1 MKIQYIRK
9 LTASYM
15 VLAQCEELQEWEK
28 KMIAHA
34 LKGNIVFAE
43 CVQENGEKYLW
54 YNITGKQALDAVLE
68 TETLSYDMLC
78 NVLNGI
84 YEAVQQLEGMLLPA
98 QSILLSAESIFS
110 DYRTRQIS
118 FCYYPGNPMPL
129 PEAFRAFMEYLLTRL
144 DHSDERAVKAAYDIY
159 GQSSAGGVELKELK
173 SLLLMPYE
181 KDEAKTEPEGL
192 DDTEPEEPEVYSAVG
207 QKEQDGKREASIWKQ
222 IFRGEST
229 VQELLAA
236 VWEKL
241 WKTTG
246 GAAGRP
252 TGERAG
258 RPAAKIAGRLAGGTT
273 GRPAGERA
281 GKAAGERA
289 GKAAVS
295 GDKRRTGRWKIGGNM
310 KNTQNEPEAFVFEPE
325 EEEHK
330 SANPTVLL
338 AGISQK
344 PEGILRYE
352 GTGGYSDLVIKK
364 DNYVI
369 GSAAECDGRIPSTTV
384 SRRHAKISKK
394 GAVFFIEDLNSSNGT
409 RVGGELLNYKTGM
422 SLQKNEVV
430 MFADEKFRF
439 I

>member
-1 MKIQYIRK
+1 
-9 LTASYM
+9 M

-34 LKGNIVFAE
+34 PKGNIVFAE

-98 QSILLSAESIFS
+98 QSILLSAESIFV

-129 PEAFRAFMEYLLTRL
+129 PEAFRTFMEYLLTRL

-159 GQSSAGGVELKELK
+159 GQSSAGGVELKALK

-181 KDEAKTEPEGL
+181 KDEAKTEPESL
-192 DDTEPEEPEVYSAVG
+192 DDTEPEEPKAYATVG
-207 QKEQDGKREASIWKQ
+207 QKEQDGKRDASIWKQ

-236 VWEKL
+236 VWEKI

-246 GAAGRP
+246 TAAGRP
-252 TGERAG
+252 AD
-258 RPAAKIAGRLAGGTT
+258 KIAGKLVGGTT
-273 GRPAGERA
+273 GRPTGKRA
-281 GKAAGERA
+281 GKTTGRAAASR
-289 GKAAVS
+289 
-295 GDKRRTGRWKIGGNM
+295 DKGRTGRWKISGNM
-310 KNTQNEPEAFVFEPE
+310 KNAQKEQEPFVFEPE

-352 GTGGYSDLVIKK
+352 GTGGYSDLVIEK

-369 GSAAECDGRIPSTTV
+369 GSAAECDGRIPSATV

>member
-28 KMIAHA
+28 KMITHA
-34 LKGNIVFAE
+34 PKGNIAFAE

-98 QSILLSAESIFS
+98 QSILLAAESIFV

-129 PEAFRAFMEYLLTRL
+129 PEAFRSFMEYLLTRL
-144 DHSDERAVKAAYDIY
+144 DHSDDRAVKAAYDIY

-181 KDEAKTEPEGL
+181 KDEAKTEPESL
-192 DDTEPEEPEVYSAVG
+192 DDTEPEEPEAYAAVG
-207 QKEQDGKREASIWKQ
+207 QTEQDGKREASIWKQ

-252 TGERAG
+252 VG
-258 RPAAKIAGRLAGGTT
+258 KIAGKLAGGTT
-273 GRPAGERA
+273 GRPTGKRA
-281 GKAAGERA
+281 GKV
-289 GKAAVS
+289 AVS
-295 GDKRRTGRWKIGGNM
+295 GDKSRTVRWKIGGNM
-310 KNTQNEPEAFVFEPE
+310 KNAQKEPEPFVFEPE

-352 GTGGYSDLVIKK
+352 GTGGYSDLVIEK

-384 SRRHAKISKK
+384 SRRHAKISKR
-394 GAVFFIEDLNSSNGT
+394 GTVFFIEDLNSSNGT

>member
-1 MKIQYIRK
+1 
-9 LTASYM
+9 M

-34 LKGNIVFAE
+34 PKGNIVFAE

-54 YNITGKQALDAVLE
+54 YNITGKQALDVVLE

-98 QSILLSAESIFS
+98 QSILLSAESIFV

-129 PEAFRAFMEYLLTRL
+129 PEAFRTFMEYLLTRL

-192 DDTEPEEPEVYSAVG
+192 DDTEPEGSKAYATVG
-207 QKEQDGKREASIWKQ
+207 QKEQDGKRDASIWKQ

-236 VWEKL
+236 VWEKI
-241 WKTTG
+241 WKTTGTAAGRPAGGAAGRLAGGAAGRPAGEKAGRLTG

-252 TGERAG
+252 AGEKAG
-258 RPAAKIAGRLAGGTT
+258 RVT
-273 GRPAGERA
+273 
-281 GKAAGERA
+281 GKAAA
-289 GKAAVS
+289 S
-295 GDKRRTGRWKIGGNM
+295 GDKRRMGRWKIGGNM
-310 KNTQNEPEAFVFEPE
+310 KNMQKEPEAFVFEPG

-344 PEGILRYE
+344 PAGILRYE
-352 GTGGYSDLVIKK
+352 GTGGYSDLVIEK

-369 GSAAECDGRIPSTTV
+369 GSAAECDGRIPSATV

>member
-1 MKIQYIRK
+1 
-9 LTASYM
+9 M

-34 LKGNIVFAE
+34 PKGNIVFAE

-54 YNITGKQALDAVLE
+54 YNITGKQALDVVLE

-98 QSILLSAESIFS
+98 QSILLSAESIFV

-129 PEAFRAFMEYLLTRL
+129 PEAFRTFMEYLLTRL

-173 SLLLMPYE
+173 LLLLMPYE

-192 DDTEPEEPEVYSAVG
+192 DDTEPEGPKAYATVG
-207 QKEQDGKREASIWKQ
+207 QKEQDGKRDASIWKQ

-236 VWEKL
+236 VWEKI
-241 WKTTG
+241 WKTTGTAAGRPAGGAAGRLAG

-252 TGERAG
+252 AGE
-258 RPAAKIAGRLAGGTT
+258 KAGRLTGGTAC
-273 GRPAGERA
+273 RPAGEKAGRVT
-281 GKAAGERA
+281 GKAAA
-289 GKAAVS
+289 S

-310 KNTQNEPEAFVFEPE
+310 KNMQEEPEAFVFEPE

-344 PEGILRYE
+344 PAGILRYE
-352 GTGGYSDLVIKK
+352 GTGGYSDLVIEK

-369 GSAAECDGRIPSTTV
+369 GSAAECDGRIPSATV

>member
-34 LKGNIVFAE
+34 PKGNIVFAE

-98 QSILLSAESIFS
+98 QSILLAAESIFV

-129 PEAFRAFMEYLLTRL
+129 PEAFRSFMEYLLTRL
-144 DHSDERAVKAAYDIY
+144 DHSDDRAVKAAYDIY

-181 KDEAKTEPEGL
+181 KDEAKTEPESL
-192 DDTEPEEPEVYSAVG
+192 DDTEPEEPEAYAAVG
-207 QKEQDGKREASIWKQ
+207 QTEQDGKRDASIWKQ

-252 TGERAG
+252 AG
-258 RPAAKIAGRLAGGTT
+258 KIAGKLAGGTT
-273 GRPAGERA
+273 GRPT
-281 GKAAGERA
+281 GKHA

-295 GDKRRTGRWKIGGNM
+295 GDKSRTGRWKNAGNM
-310 KNTQNEPEAFVFEPE
+310 KNAQKEPEPFVFEPE

-352 GTGGYSDLVIKK
+352 GTGGCSDLVIEK

-384 SRRHAKISKK
+384 SRRHAKISKR
-394 GAVFFIEDLNSSNGT
+394 GTVFFIEDLNSSNGT

>member
-15 VLAQCEELQEWEK
+15 VLAQCEDLQEWEK

-34 LKGNIVFAE
+34 PKGNIVFAE

-84 YEAVQQLEGMLLPA
+84 YEAAQQLEGMLLPA
-98 QSILLSAESIFS
+98 QSVLLSAESIFM

-118 FCYYPGNPMPL
+118 FCYYPGNSVPL
-129 PEAFRAFMEYLLTRL
+129 PEAFRTFMEYLLTRL

-159 GQSSAGGVELKELK
+159 GQSSAGGVELRELK
-173 SLLLMPYE
+173 SLLLIPYE
-181 KDEAKTEPEGL
+181 KDEARTEPEGL
-192 DDTEPEEPEVYSAVG
+192 DDTESEEPETYAAAG
-207 QKEQDGKREASIWKQ
+207 QSEWDGKREVSIWKT

-236 VWEKL
+236 VWEKI
-241 WKTTG
+241 WKTASETADKSASETADKTAGETAGKTTG
-246 GAAGRP
+246 RGA
-252 TGERAG
+252 
-258 RPAAKIAGRLAGGTT
+258 
-273 GRPAGERA
+273 
-281 GKAAGERA
+281 AAGE
-289 GKAAVS
+289 
-295 GDKRRTGRWKIGGNM
+295 KRRPGRWKIGGNM
-310 KNTQNEPEAFVFEPE
+310 KNMKKEPEPFVFEPE

-352 GTGGYSDLVIKK
+352 GTGGYSDLVIEK

-384 SRRHAKISKK
+384 SRRHAKISKR
-394 GAVFFIEDLNSSNGT
+394 GTVFFIEDLNSSNGT

>member
-1 MKIQYIRK
+1 
-9 LTASYM
+9 M

-28 KMIAHA
+28 KMITHA
-34 LKGNIVFAE
+34 PKGNIAFAE

-98 QSILLSAESIFS
+98 QSILLAAESIFV

-129 PEAFRAFMEYLLTRL
+129 PEAFRSFMEYLLTRL
-144 DHSDERAVKAAYDIY
+144 DHSDDRAVKAAYDIY

-181 KDEAKTEPEGL
+181 KDEAKTEPESL
-192 DDTEPEEPEVYSAVG
+192 DDTEPEEPEAYAAVG
-207 QKEQDGKREASIWKQ
+207 QTEQDGKREASIWKQ

-252 TGERAG
+252 VG
-258 RPAAKIAGRLAGGTT
+258 KIAGKLAGGTT
-273 GRPAGERA
+273 GRPTGKRA
-281 GKAAGERA
+281 GKAAGERS

-310 KNTQNEPEAFVFEPE
+310 KNTQNEPAAFVFEPE

-352 GTGGYSDLVIKK
+352 GTGGYSDLVIEK

-384 SRRHAKISKK
+384 SRRHAKISKR
-394 GAVFFIEDLNSSNGT
+394 GTVFFIEDLNSSNGT

>member
-1 MKIQYIRK
+1 
-9 LTASYM
+9 M

-34 LKGNIVFAE
+34 PKGNIVFAE

-98 QSILLSAESIFS
+98 QSILLSAESIFV

-129 PEAFRAFMEYLLTRL
+129 PEAFRTFMEYLLTRL

-173 SLLLMPYE
+173 SLLLMTYE
-181 KDEAKTEPEGL
+181 KDEAKTEPYA
-192 DDTEPEEPEVYSAVG
+192 TVG
-207 QKEQDGKREASIWKQ
+207 QKEQDGKRDASIWKQ

-236 VWEKL
+236 VWEKI

-246 GAAGRP
+246 TAA
-252 TGERAG
+252 
-258 RPAAKIAGRLAGGTT
+258 
-273 GRPAGERA
+273 GRPAGEKAGRLTGTA
-281 GKAAGERA
+281 AGRPAGEKAGRVTGKAAA
-289 GKAAVS
+289 S
-295 GDKRRTGRWKIGGNM
+295 GDKRRMGRWKIGGNM
-310 KNTQNEPEAFVFEPE
+310 KNMQKEPEAFVFEPE

-352 GTGGYSDLVIKK
+352 GTGGYSDLVIGK

-369 GSAAECDGRIPSTTV
+369 GSAAECDGRIPSATV

>member
-1 MKIQYIRK
+1 
-9 LTASYM
+9 M

-34 LKGNIVFAE
+34 PKGNIVFAE

-54 YNITGKQALDAVLE
+54 YNITGKQALDVVLE

-98 QSILLSAESIFS
+98 QSILLSAESIFV

-129 PEAFRAFMEYLLTRL
+129 PEAFRTFMEYLLTRL

-181 KDEAKTEPEGL
+181 KDEAKTEPESL
-192 DDTEPEEPEVYSAVG
+192 DDTEPEEPETYAAVG
-207 QKEQDGKREASIWKQ
+207 QTEQDGKRDASIWKQ

-252 TGERAG
+252 VGE
-258 RPAAKIAGRLAGGTT
+258 KAGRLTGGAA
-273 GRPAGERA
+273 GRPAGEKAGRVT
-281 GKAAGERA
+281 GKAAA
-289 GKAAVS
+289 S
-295 GDKRRTGRWKIGGNM
+295 GDKGRTGRWKIGGNM
-310 KNTQNEPEAFVFEPE
+310 KNAQKEQEPFVFEPE

-352 GTGGYSDLVIKK
+352 GTGGYSDLVIEK
-364 DNYVI
+364 DSGV
-369 GSAAECDGRIPSTTV
+369 
-384 SRRHAKISKK
+384 
-394 GAVFFIEDLNSSNGT
+394 
-409 RVGGELLNYKTGM
+409 
-422 SLQKNEVV
+422 
-430 MFADEKFRF
+430 
-439 I
+439 

>member
-1 MKIQYIRK
+1 
-9 LTASYM
+9 M
-15 VLAQCEELQEWEK
+15 VIAQCEELQEWEK

-34 LKGNIVFAE
+34 PKGNIVFAE

-98 QSILLSAESIFS
+98 QSILLSAESIFV

-129 PEAFRAFMEYLLTRL
+129 PEAFRTFMEYLLTRL

-192 DDTEPEEPEVYSAVG
+192 DDTESEEPKAYATVG

-252 TGERAG
+252 VG
-258 RPAAKIAGRLAGGTT
+258 KIAGKLAGGTT
-273 GRPAGERA
+273 GRPT
-281 GKAAGERA
+281 GKRA

-295 GDKRRTGRWKIGGNM
+295 GDKSRTGRWKIGGNM
-310 KNTQNEPEAFVFEPE
+310 KNAQKEPEPFVFEPE

-352 GTGGYSDLVIKK
+352 GTGGYSDLVIEK

-369 GSAAECDGRIPSTTV
+369 GSAAECDGRIPSATV

>member
-34 LKGNIVFAE
+34 PKGNIVFAE

-68 TETLSYDMLC
+68 TETFSYDMLC

-98 QSILLSAESIFS
+98 QSILLSAESIFV

-129 PEAFRAFMEYLLTRL
+129 PEAFRTFMEYLLTRL

-192 DDTEPEEPEVYSAVG
+192 DDTEPEGSKAYATVG
-207 QKEQDGKREASIWKQ
+207 QKEQGCFHMEADFSRREHGAGTACGSV
-222 IFRGEST
+222 GENMENDRHSCR
-229 VQELLAA
+229 Q
-236 VWEKL
+236 
-241 WKTTG
+241 TG
-246 GAAGRP
+246 GRSC
-252 TGERAG
+252 RQ
-258 RPAAKIAGRLAGGTT
+258 T
-273 GRPAGERA
+273 GRRSC
-281 GKAAGERA
+281 R
-289 GKAAVS
+289 
-295 GDKRRTGRWKIGGNM
+295 
-310 KNTQNEPEAFVFEPE
+310 Q
-325 EEEHK
+325 
-330 SANPTVLL
+330 
-338 AGISQK
+338 
-344 PEGILRYE
+344 
-352 GTGGYSDLVIKK
+352 TGG
-364 DNYVI
+364 
-369 GSAAECDGRIPSTTV
+369 
-384 SRRHAKISKK
+384 
-394 GAVFFIEDLNSSNGT
+394 
-409 RVGGELLNYKTGM
+409 
-422 SLQKNEVV
+422 
-430 MFADEKFRF
+430 
-439 I
+439 

>member
-1 MKIQYIRK
+1 
-9 LTASYM
+9 M

-28 KMIAHA
+28 KMITHA
-34 LKGNIVFAE
+34 PKGNIAFAE

-98 QSILLSAESIFS
+98 QSILLAAESIFA

-129 PEAFRAFMEYLLTRL
+129 PEAFRSFMEYLLTRL
-144 DHSDERAVKAAYDIY
+144 DHSDDRAVKAAYDIY

-181 KDEAKTEPEGL
+181 KDEAKTEPESL
-192 DDTEPEEPEVYSAVG
+192 DDTEPEEPEAYAAVG
-207 QKEQDGKREASIWKQ
+207 QTEQDGKREASIWKQ

-229 VQELLAA
+229 VQELLAV

-252 TGERAG
+252 VG
-258 RPAAKIAGRLAGGTT
+258 KIAGKLAGGTT
-273 GRPAGERA
+273 GRPTGKRA
-281 GKAAGERA
+281 GKAAGERS

-310 KNTQNEPEAFVFEPE
+310 KNTQNEPAAFVFEPE

-352 GTGGYSDLVIKK
+352 GTGGYSDLVIEK

-384 SRRHAKISKK
+384 SRRHAKISKR
-394 GAVFFIEDLNSSNGT
+394 GTVFFIEDLNSSNGT

>member
-1 MKIQYIRK
+1 
-9 LTASYM
+9 M
-15 VLAQCEELQEWEK
+15 VIAQCEELQEWEK

-34 LKGNIVFAE
+34 PKGNIVFAE
-43 CVQENGEKYLW
+43 CVQENGEKYLC

-68 TETLSYDMLC
+68 TETFSYDMLC

-98 QSILLSAESIFS
+98 QSILLSAESIFV

-118 FCYYPGNPMPL
+118 FCYYPGNPL
-129 PEAFRAFMEYLLTRL
+129 PEAFRTFMEYLLTRL

-192 DDTEPEEPEVYSAVG
+192 DDTEPEGSKAYATVG
-207 QKEQDGKREASIWKQ
+207 QKEQDGKRDASIWKQ

-236 VWEKL
+236 VWEKI

-246 GAAGRP
+246 TAAGRP
-252 TGERAG
+252 AD
-258 RPAAKIAGRLAGGTT
+258 KIAGKLVGGTT
-273 GRPAGERA
+273 GRPTGKRA
-281 GKAAGERA
+281 GKTTGRAAASREKG
-289 GKAAVS
+289 
-295 GDKRRTGRWKIGGNM
+295 RTGRWKIGGNM
-310 KNTQNEPEAFVFEPE
+310 KNAQKEQEPFVFEPE

-352 GTGGYSDLVIKK
+352 GTGGYSDLVIEK

-369 GSAAECDGRIPSTTV
+369 GSAAECDGRIPSATV

-422 SLQKNEVV
+422 SLQK
-430 MFADEKFRF
+430 
-439 I
+439 

>member
-1 MKIQYIRK
+1 
-9 LTASYM
+9 M

-34 LKGNIVFAE
+34 PKGNIVFAE

-68 TETLSYDMLC
+68 TETFSYDMLC

-98 QSILLSAESIFS
+98 QSILLSAESIFV

-129 PEAFRAFMEYLLTRL
+129 PEAFRTFMEYLLTRL

-192 DDTEPEEPEVYSAVG
+192 DDTEPEGSKAYATVG
-207 QKEQDGKREASIWKQ
+207 QKEQDGPA
-222 IFRGEST
+222 GEKAGR
-229 VQELLAA
+229 L
-236 VWEKL
+236 
-241 WKTTG
+241 TG

-252 TGERAG
+252 AGEKAG
-258 RPAAKIAGRLAGGTT
+258 RVT
-273 GRPAGERA
+273 
-281 GKAAGERA
+281 GKAAA
-289 GKAAVS
+289 S
-295 GDKRRTGRWKIGGNM
+295 GDKRRMGRWKIGGNM
-310 KNTQNEPEAFVFEPE
+310 KNMQKEPEAFVFEPE

-344 PEGILRYE
+344 PAGILRYE
-352 GTGGYSDLVIKK
+352 GTGGYSDLVIEK

-369 GSAAECDGRIPSTTV
+369 GSAAECDGRIPSATV

>member
-1 MKIQYIRK
+1 
-9 LTASYM
+9 M

-34 LKGNIVFAE
+34 PKGNIVFAE

-98 QSILLSAESIFS
+98 QSILLSAESIFV

-129 PEAFRAFMEYLLTRL
+129 PEAFRTFMEYLLTRL

-159 GQSSAGGVELKELK
+159 GQSSAGGVELQELK

-181 KDEAKTEPEGL
+181 TDEAKTEPEGL
-192 DDTEPEEPEVYSAVG
+192 DDTEPEGPKAYATVG
-207 QKEQDGKREASIWKQ
+207 QKEQDGKRDASIWKQ

-236 VWEKL
+236 VWEKI

-246 GAAGRP
+246 TAA
-252 TGERAG
+252 
-258 RPAAKIAGRLAGGTT
+258 
-273 GRPAGERA
+273 GRPAGEKAGRLTGTA
-281 GKAAGERA
+281 AGRPAGEKAGRVTGKAAA
-289 GKAAVS
+289 S
-295 GDKRRTGRWKIGGNM
+295 GDKRRMRRWKIGGNM
-310 KNTQNEPEAFVFEPE
+310 KNMQKEPEAFVFEPE

-352 GTGGYSDLVIKK
+352 GTGGYSDLVIGK

-369 GSAAECDGRIPSTTV
+369 GSAAECDGRIPSATV

>member
-1 MKIQYIRK
+1 
-9 LTASYM
+9 M

-34 LKGNIVFAE
+34 PKGNIVFAE

-54 YNITGKQALDAVLE
+54 YNITGKQALDVVLE

-98 QSILLSAESIFS
+98 QSILLSAESIFV

-129 PEAFRAFMEYLLTRL
+129 PEAFRTFMEYLLTRL

-192 DDTEPEEPEVYSAVG
+192 DDTEPEGPKAYATVG
-207 QKEQDGKREASIWKQ
+207 QKEQDGKLDASIWKQ

-236 VWEKL
+236 VLEKI
-241 WKTTG
+241 WKTTGTAASRPAGGAAGRLAGGAAGRPAGEKAGRLTG

-252 TGERAG
+252 AGEKAG
-258 RPAAKIAGRLAGGTT
+258 RVT
-273 GRPAGERA
+273 
-281 GKAAGERA
+281 GKAAA
-289 GKAAVS
+289 S

-310 KNTQNEPEAFVFEPE
+310 KNMQKEPEAFVFEPE

-344 PEGILRYE
+344 PEGILCYE
-352 GTGGYSDLVIKK
+352 GTGGYSDLVIEK

-369 GSAAECDGRIPSTTV
+369 GSAAECDGRIPSATV
-384 SRRHAKISKK
+384 S
-394 GAVFFIEDLNSSNGT
+394 

>member
-1 MKIQYIRK
+1 
-9 LTASYM
+9 M

-34 LKGNIVFAE
+34 PKGNIVFAE

-54 YNITGKQALDAVLE
+54 YNITGKHAVLE

-98 QSILLSAESIFS
+98 QSILLSAESIFV

-129 PEAFRAFMEYLLTRL
+129 PEAFRTFMEYLLTRL

-192 DDTEPEEPEVYSAVG
+192 DDTESEEPKAYATVG
-207 QKEQDGKREASIWKQ
+207 QKEQDGKRDASIWKQ

-236 VWEKL
+236 VWEKI

-246 GAAGRP
+246 TAAGRP
-252 TGERAG
+252 AD
-258 RPAAKIAGRLAGGTT
+258 KIAGKLVGGTT
-273 GRPAGERA
+273 GRPTGKRA
-281 GKAAGERA
+281 GKTTGRAAASREKG
-289 GKAAVS
+289 
-295 GDKRRTGRWKIGGNM
+295 RTGRWKIGGNM
-310 KNTQNEPEAFVFEPE
+310 KNAQKEQEPFVFEPE

-352 GTGGYSDLVIKK
+352 GTGGYSDLVIEK

-369 GSAAECDGRIPSTTV
+369 GSAAECDGRIPSATV

>member
-1 MKIQYIRK
+1 
-9 LTASYM
+9 M

-34 LKGNIVFAE
+34 PKGNIVFAE

-68 TETLSYDMLC
+68 TETFSYDMLC

-98 QSILLSAESIFS
+98 QSILLSAESIFV

-129 PEAFRAFMEYLLTRL
+129 PEAFRTFMEYLLTRL

-192 DDTEPEEPEVYSAVG
+192 DDTEPEEPKAYATVG
-207 QKEQDGKREASIWKQ
+207 QKEQDGKRDASIWKQ

-252 TGERAG
+252 VGE
-258 RPAAKIAGRLAGGTT
+258 KAGRLTGGAA
-273 GRPAGERA
+273 GRPAGEKAGRVT
-281 GKAAGERA
+281 GKAAA
-289 GKAAVS
+289 S
-295 GDKRRTGRWKIGGNM
+295 GDKGRTGRWKIGGNM
-310 KNTQNEPEAFVFEPE
+310 KNAQKEQEPFVFEPE

-352 GTGGYSDLVIKK
+352 GTGGYSDLVIEK

-369 GSAAECDGRIPSTTV
+369 GSAAECDGRIPSATV
-384 SRRHAKISKK
+384 SRRHAKISK
-394 GAVFFIEDLNSSNGT
+394 

>member
-34 LKGNIVFAE
+34 PKGNIVFAE

-68 TETLSYDMLC
+68 TETFSYDMLC

-98 QSILLSAESIFS
+98 QSILLAAESIFV

-129 PEAFRAFMEYLLTRL
+129 PEAFRSFMEYLLTRL
-144 DHSDERAVKAAYDIY
+144 DHSDDRAVKAAYDIY

-181 KDEAKTEPEGL
+181 KDEAKTEPESM
-192 DDTEPEEPEVYSAVG
+192 DDTEPEEPEAYAAVG
-207 QKEQDGKREASIWKQ
+207 QKEQDGKRDASIWKQ

-229 VQELLAA
+229 AQELLAA

-252 TGERAG
+252 AG
-258 RPAAKIAGRLAGGTT
+258 KIAGKLAGGTT
-273 GRPAGERA
+273 GRPT
-281 GKAAGERA
+281 GKRA

-295 GDKRRTGRWKIGGNM
+295 GDKSRTGRWKNGGNM
-310 KNTQNEPEAFVFEPE
+310 KNAQKEPEPFVFEPE

-352 GTGGYSDLVIKK
+352 GTGGCSDLVIEK

-384 SRRHAKISKK
+384 SRRHAKISKR
-394 GAVFFIEDLNSSNGT
+394 GTVFFIEDLNSSNGT

>member
-15 VLAQCEELQEWEK
+15 VLAQCEDLQQWEK

-34 LKGNIVFAE
+34 PKGNIVFAE

-98 QSILLSAESIFS
+98 QSVLLSAESIFM

-118 FCYYPGNPMPL
+118 FCYYPGNPVQL
-129 PEAFRAFMEYLLTRL
+129 PEAFRMFMEYLLTRL

-159 GQSSAGGVELKELK
+159 GQSSAGGVELRELK
-173 SLLLMPYE
+173 SLLLIPYE
-181 KDEAKTEPEGL
+181 KDEARTEPEGL
-192 DDTEPEEPEVYSAVG
+192 DDTEPEEPETYAAAG
-207 QKEQDGKREASIWKQ
+207 QSEWDGKREFSIWKK

-252 TGERAG
+252 AG
-258 RPAAKIAGRLAGGTT
+258 KIAGKLAGGTT
-273 GRPAGERA
+273 GRTTGKRA
-281 GKAAGERA
+281 V
-289 GKAAVS
+289 KAAVS
-295 GDKRRTGRWKIGGNM
+295 GHKSRPGRWKIGGNM
-310 KNTQNEPEAFVFEPE
+310 KNMHREPEPFVFEPE

-352 GTGGYSDLVIKK
+352 GTGGYSDLVIEK

-384 SRRHAKISKK
+384 SRRHAKISKR
-394 GAVFFIEDLNSSNGT
+394 GTVFFIEDLNSSNGT

>member
-1 MKIQYIRK
+1 
-9 LTASYM
+9 M

-34 LKGNIVFAE
+34 PKGNIVFAE

-68 TETLSYDMLC
+68 TETFSYEMLC

-98 QSILLSAESIFS
+98 QSILLSAESIFV

-129 PEAFRAFMEYLLTRL
+129 PEAFRTFMEYLLTRL

-181 KDEAKTEPEGL
+181 KDEAKTEPESL
-192 DDTEPEEPEVYSAVG
+192 DDTEPEEPEAYAAVG
-207 QKEQDGKREASIWKQ
+207 QTEQDGKRDASIWKQ

-236 VWEKL
+236 VWEKI
-241 WKTTG
+241 WKTTGTAAGRPAGGAAGRLAGGAAGRPAGEKAGRLTG

-252 TGERAG
+252 AGEKAG
-258 RPAAKIAGRLAGGTT
+258 RVT
-273 GRPAGERA
+273 
-281 GKAAGERA
+281 GKAAA
-289 GKAAVS
+289 S
-295 GDKRRTGRWKIGGNM
+295 GDKRRMGRWKIGGNM
-310 KNTQNEPEAFVFEPE
+310 KNMQKEPEAFVFEPE

-344 PEGILRYE
+344 PAGILRYE
-352 GTGGYSDLVIKK
+352 GTGGYSDLVIEK

-369 GSAAECDGRIPSTTV
+369 GSAAECDGRIPSATV

>member
-28 KMIAHA
+28 KMITHA
-34 LKGNIVFAE
+34 PKGNIAFAE

-98 QSILLSAESIFS
+98 QSILLSAESIFV

-129 PEAFRAFMEYLLTRL
+129 PEAFRSFMEYLLTRL
-144 DHSDERAVKAAYDIY
+144 DHSDDRAVKAAYDIY

-181 KDEAKTEPEGL
+181 KDEAKTEPESL
-192 DDTEPEEPEVYSAVG
+192 DDTEPEEPEAYAAVG
-207 QKEQDGKREASIWKQ
+207 QTEQDGKRDASIWKQ

-246 GAAGRP
+246 GAAVRPAGKIAGKLAGGTIGRP
-252 TGERAG
+252 TG
-258 RPAAKIAGRLAGGTT
+258 K
-273 GRPAGERA
+273 
-281 GKAAGERA
+281 RA

-295 GDKRRTGRWKIGGNM
+295 GDKSRTGRWKIGGNM
-310 KNTQNEPEAFVFEPE
+310 KNAQKEPEPFVFEPE

-352 GTGGYSDLVIKK
+352 GTGGYSDLVIEK

-384 SRRHAKISKK
+384 SRRHAKISKR
-394 GAVFFIEDLNSSNGT
+394 GTVFFIEDLNSSNGT

>member
-1 MKIQYIRK
+1 
-9 LTASYM
+9 M

-34 LKGNIVFAE
+34 PKGNIVFAE

-98 QSILLSAESIFS
+98 QSILLSAESIFV

-129 PEAFRAFMEYLLTRL
+129 PEAFRTFMEYLLTRL

-192 DDTEPEEPEVYSAVG
+192 DDTEPEEPEVYAAVG
-207 QKEQDGKREASIWKQ
+207 QSKWDGKREFSIWKK

-236 VWEKL
+236 VWEKI
-241 WKTTG
+241 WKTAG

-258 RPAAKIAGRLAGGTT
+258 RPAGKIAGRLSGGTT
-273 GRPAGERA
+273 GRP
-281 GKAAGERA
+281 AGERA

-310 KNTQNEPEAFVFEPE
+310 KNAQKEPEAFVFEPE

-352 GTGGYSDLVIKK
+352 GTGGYSDLVIEK

-394 GAVFFIEDLNSSNGT
+394 GTVFFIEDLNSSNGT

>member
-34 LKGNIVFAE
+34 PKGNIVFAE

-98 QSILLSAESIFS
+98 QSILLAAESIFV

-118 FCYYPGNPMPL
+118 FCYYQGNPMPL
-129 PEAFRAFMEYLLTRL
+129 PEAFRSFMEYLLTRL
-144 DHSDERAVKAAYDIY
+144 DHSDDHAVKAAYDIY

-173 SLLLMPYE
+173 SMLLMPYE
-181 KDEAKTEPEGL
+181 KDEAKTEPESM
-192 DDTEPEEPEVYSAVG
+192 DDTEPEEPEAYAAVG
-207 QKEQDGKREASIWKQ
+207 QTEQDGKRDASIWKQ

-252 TGERAG
+252 AG
-258 RPAAKIAGRLAGGTT
+258 KIAGKLAGGTT
-273 GRPAGERA
+273 GRPT
-281 GKAAGERA
+281 GKRA
-289 GKAAVS
+289 GKAAVY
-295 GDKRRTGRWKIGGNM
+295 GDKSRTGRWKIGGNM
-310 KNTQNEPEAFVFEPE
+310 KNAQTETESFVFEPE

-352 GTGGYSDLVIKK
+352 GTGGYSDLVIEK

-384 SRRHAKISKK
+384 SRRHAKISKR
-394 GAVFFIEDLNSSNGT
+394 GTVFFIEDLNSSNGT